1 MIPVS
6 EKECVRAALPP
17 NQGSR
22 GAVGAWR
29 GVWRGGVEGPVAT
42 PPPPPAFPVTGAG
55 GRAVEVTRISNM
67 LLNAGKLN
75 DTFKTMTI
83 SKQNV

>member
-1 MIPVS
+1 M
-6 EKECVRAALPP
+6 E
-17 NQGSR
+17 GSVE
-22 GAVGAWR
+22 GG
-29 GVWRGGVEGPVAT
+29 RGGPSGYS
-42 PPPPPAFPVTGAG
+42 PPPPAFPVTGAG